1 MDNQLMQDFNSL
13 YFSKKQI
20 SRRIFEKE
28 ELGKIWETIQGE
40 RLKLSKKNNCDFKPI
55 IDYWFNNTESI
66 DSNIEF
72 INEANNLGVFNYIS
86 SKIKDNLNKS
96 AESLEISQL
105 LSLNDIEISEKK
117 INDIINIINNSNIID
132 EDFLCNLYNIIE
144 MEDLEPDKINKV
156 NSKNKYSIS
165 RIIEDGHNIENLLLL
180 INKYEEK
187 SILIKATVIHLYV
200 IINNP
205 FIKHNAIISELLT
218 YKYLLMNGYEV
229 IKYCSIS
236 PLIKEKLKKYNT
248 AIENSLSS
256 NGDITYFIKFYLDIL
271 RNSIEVLNMELNYK
285 FGKKILKE
293 LIEKN
298 DVKLEER
305 CMKFINSVLTSKN
318 NVVTIDDYKKKLNV
332 SYETARSDLNY
343 LVTLGFFRIAK
354 SGKRY
359 EYYKNDIST
368 IVDNFEE

>member
-28 ELGKIWETIQGE
+28 ELEKIWKIIQEE

-55 IDYWFNNTESI
+55 IDYWFNNTEGI

-72 INEANNLGVFNYIS
+72 VNEANNLGIFNYIS
-86 SKIKDNLNKS
+86 SKIKDHLNKS

-105 LSLNDIEISEKK
+105 LALNGIETSEKK
-117 INDIINIINNSNIID
+117 INDIRNIINNSNIID

-144 MEDLEPDKINKV
+144 MEDLESDKINKV
-156 NSKNKYSIS
+156 NSKNIYSIS
-165 RIIEDGHNIENLLLL
+165 RIVEDGHNIENLLLL

-187 SILIKATVIHLYV
+187 SILIKATVINLYV

-205 FIKHNAIISELLT
+205 FIRHNAIISELLT

-236 PLIKEKLKKYNT
+236 SLIKEKLKKYNT

-271 RNSIEVLNMELNYK
+271 RNSIEVLNIELNYK

-318 NVVTIDDYKKKLNV
+318 NVLTIDDYKKKLNV